1 MNDVRIASIRL
12 KNWECFR
19 GEHVLDLEAKTY
31 AITAR
36 RVEDPDRSSWSGKSS
51 LMRAIVFGLYG
62 THVHRAVDGWI
73 SRGEKSGEVEIVFD
87 DGTKVK
93 RSRVSP
99 ASTKVYWHAPAISMG
114 DEAEAAIVRAV
125 GLNKEDFFASAYFEQ
140 RAMNRLITMDAVDR
154 MKIVSAWFRM
164 ESLQRAEALER
175 NAVTELI
182 GRADAMTRAEA
193 IQKEM
198 RARALASANSKELAE
213 MRNDLAGVE
222 GDLKTAQAAYEAARE
237 AIEANEARQVIAD
250 AQARLDAITRDGKA
264 LAAEVDAAGRP
275 VITEADVETVEERAR
290 RLRADAAHLDAERR
304 VLDNE
309 LRAKRVLA
317 RGQFDGKCP
326 VATIEC
332 PARSKINAMRD
343 EHEKDVSRL
352 MQASADADQAAHAAN
367 RDADDAHEELQAF
380 ERKRAR
386 LESMRGEAAR
396 LIEQIESGD
405 DTPPIEREKLRAA
418 LDRAQQ
424 AVVELRTE
432 RDAYVRAIADVE
444 KADAE
449 LAKIE
454 TDARAIQTELE
465 VARASLAVLGK
476 QGTQRR
482 LAEGALSE
490 IEARAREML
499 SAANIPIELAVRWAR
514 EGSGLA
520 AACDACG
527 AAYPTS
533 AKVKACARCGAA
545 RGPNIVNK
553 LEIELS
559 NRSGAA
565 DDLAGAAIQ
574 LAASAW
580 LREDRGSAWS
590 VAMLD
595 EPFSA
600 LDRSLRRSFA
610 SHLTAFLSRRYMV
623 EQAFVI
629 SHTPDTVE
637 QLPGRIE
644 VVGDGAWST
653 ARVVA

>member
-1 MNDVRIASIRL
+1 MRITSLHL
-12 KNWECFR
+12 KNWEVFR
-19 GEHVLDLEAKTY
+19 GEHELALEAKTY

-51 LMRAIVFGLYG
+51 LMRAVVFALYG
-62 THVHRAVDGWI
+62 AHGHRNADGWI
-73 SRGEKSGEVEIVFD
+73 SRGEKSGEVSVTFD
-87 DGTKVK
+87 DGTRVV

-99 ASTKVYWHAPAISMG
+99 AATKVYWHAPAISMG
-114 DEAEAAIVRAV
+114 DEAEKAIVRAV
-125 GLNKEDFFASAYFEQ
+125 GLTEEDFFASAYFEQ
-140 RAMNRLITMDAVDR
+140 RAMSRLVTMKPEPR
-154 MKIVSAWFRM
+154 MAIVSAWFRM
-164 ESLQRAEALER
+164 EALQRAESIER
-175 NAVTELI
+175 NTVTDLVT
-182 GRADAMTRAEA
+182 RADATERAVSIQTEMRTRAFA
-193 IQKEM
+193 AVNSKALDEM
-198 RARALASANSKELAE
+198 RL
-213 MRNDLAGVE
+213 DLAGVE
-222 GDLKTAQAAYEAARE
+222 RDLKAAQGAYESARG
-237 AIEANEARQVIAD
+237 AIEANEARQVAAD
-250 AQARLDAITRDGKA
+250 AQARLEAVTRDGKA
-264 LAAEVDAAGRP
+264 LAAEVEAEGRP
-275 VITEADVETVEERAR
+275 VLTEADVETVEERAN
-290 RLRADAAHLDAERR
+290 RLRAEAAGVEAERR

-317 RGQFDGKCP
+317 RGQFDGRCP

-332 PARSKINAMRD
+332 PARSKINAMRG
-343 EHEKDVSRL
+343 EHDKDVSRL
-352 MQASADADQAAHAAN
+352 MQASADADQAAHAAKQ
-367 RDADDAHEELQAF
+367 DADAAHADLQAY
-380 ERKRAR
+380 ERKVAR

-396 LIEQIESGD
+396 LIEQIERAGD
-405 DTPPIEREKLRAA
+405 GEPEDREKLRSG
-418 LDRAQQ
+418 LDRVQQ
-424 AVVELRTE
+424 EVVELRTE
-432 RDAYVRAIADVE
+432 RDAYQRAIAEVE

-449 LAKIE
+449 LACLAEQK
-454 TDARAIQTELE
+454 RAIAAELE
-465 VARASLAVLGK
+465 AARASLAILGK

-499 SAANIPIELAVRWAR
+499 VAANIPIEVAVRWAR
-514 EGSGLA
+514 DGSGLA
-520 AACDACG
+520 ATCDACG

-533 AKVKACARCGAA
+533 AKVKACARCGAQ

-595 EPFSA
+595 EPFSS
-600 LDRSLRRSFA
+600 LDKSLRKSFA
-610 SHLTAFLSRRYMV
+610 SHLTAFLSQRYSV

-644 VVGDGAWST
+644 VVGDGAWSS